1 MNQRTLLYLLIAF
14 VLFFTVMQLIG
25 VFLQRPA
32 FEVVYYRSKME
43 YDYSGTAT
51 FTTTAGLFFKD
62 ASKQQQYLQNYKQGS
77 IEQFKQYFAEVSK
90 RLGRQI
96 EVISMESTVTE
107 RSGILEVMEKAV
119 LSNVAVVEQGVVDT
133 SLKDVSINAVADSEI
148 VVVVPQDAVLLS
160 VEPTPVRTLDN
171 QIYWK
176 PTGSMSFPRVVF
188 KKVNQGD

>member
-32 FEVVYYRSKME
+32 FEVVYYRSRME
-43 YDYSGTAT
+43 YDYSGAAT
-51 FTTTAGLFFKD
+51 FTTMAGLFFKD
-62 ASKQQQYLQNYKQGS
+62 PSKQQQYLQNYKQS
-77 IEQFKQYFAEVSK
+77 SLEQFKQYFAEVSK

-107 RSGILEVMEKAV
+107 RSGILEVMERAV
-119 LSNVAVVEQGVVDT
+119 LSNVAVVEQGKVDT

-148 VVVVPQDAVLLS
+148 VVVIPEDAVVLS

-176 PTGSMSFPRVVF
+176 PAGSMTFPRVVF
-188 KKVNQGD
+188 KKGESR